1 MNVELK
7 QLKEVL
13 KFRLEFMIMM
23 LNSGRTDDANDM
35 MQRLF
40 TAIEQ
45 VEGDYHE

>member
-13 KFRLEFMIMM
+13 KFQLEFMIMM
-23 LNSGRTDDANDM
+23 LNSGRTDDANSM

-40 TAIEQ
+40 TSIEQ
-45 VEGDYHE
+45 VEGEYKE